1 LFCHHSAVSFENF
14 GRSPFLTPPGCLD
27 GAVLIKARVKPQLP
41 VAIYILKLPDHI
53 VK

>member
-27 GAVLIKARVKPQLP
+27 GAVLIKAVKPLLL